1 MCCNLE
7 DLKAYLSEHPVISER
22 AGIEPLMEV
31 IYKFYMRTHK
41 PNEGKLRE
49 CFEKI
54 RQYTDAL
61 PFLKQDAISRT
72 IVELAA
78 EQEREAFLDGLQA
91 GAQLMLELTGS
102 VGAD

>member
-31 IYKFYMRTHK
+31 IYKFYIETNG
-41 PNEGKLRE
+41 PDDGKLRE
-49 CFEKI
+49 CFENI
-54 RQYTDAL
+54 WQYTDSL
-61 PFLKQDAISRT
+61 PFSKRDAISRT

-91 GAQLMLELTGS
+91 GAQLVLELTGS
-102 VGAD
+102 VGAG